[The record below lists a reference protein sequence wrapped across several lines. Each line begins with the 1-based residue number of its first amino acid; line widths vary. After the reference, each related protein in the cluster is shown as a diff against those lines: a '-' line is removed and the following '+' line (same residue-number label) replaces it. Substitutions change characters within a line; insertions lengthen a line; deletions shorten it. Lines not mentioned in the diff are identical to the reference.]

1 MAWPIPKNS
10 PQLLAYMTK
19 FMNHMKE
26 TGKLAELQKKWFG
39 ETYDNLPTEAIT
51 SPEQFHKLAGLYY
64 SAAGDRR
71 LLLRRRASWMQFPRQ
86 LLIEGAWTTLWIS
99 AIAIAFGVVAGLLIA
114 LVRMLRLP
122 VIDQLLVV
130 YISLARATP
139 LVTLVLFLFL
149 SLPTM
154 GINLDKNVAA
164 IVALTLNTSAFNAE
178 IWRNAFRTF
187 PREQR
192 EAAESVG
199 MRRWTYFRYIMLPQM
214 WIESLP
220 ALVNEMS
227 F

>member
-1 MAWPIPKNS
+1 M
-10 PQLLAYMTK
+10 
-19 FMNHMKE
+19 
-26 TGKLAELQKKWFG
+26 
-39 ETYDNLPTEAIT
+39 DAI
-51 SPEQFHKLAGLYY
+51 
-64 SAAGDRR
+64 
-71 LLLRRRASWMQFPRQ
+71 SWQ

-99 AIAIAFGVVAGLLIA
+99 AIAIAFGVVIGLLIA
-114 LVRMLRLP
+114 LVRMLRIP

-149 SLPTM
+149 SLPTV
-154 GINLDKNVAA
+154 GINLDKNV
-164 IVALTLNTSAFNAE
+164 VALTLNTSAFNAE

-199 MRRWTYFRYIMLPQM
+199 MRRWAYFRYIMLPQM

-227 F
+227 FLIKGSPAIAVIGVVDLTRVTNRISSVTYEPLSPILAAGLLYVVIIGLLLKLQGMAERKAKRLAR

>member
-1 MAWPIPKNS
+1 MDLI
-10 PQLLAYMTK
+10 
-19 FMNHMKE
+19 
-26 TGKLAELQKKWFG
+26 
-39 ETYDNLPTEAIT
+39 
-51 SPEQFHKLAGLYY
+51 
-64 SAAGDRR
+64 
-71 LLLRRRASWMQFPRQ
+71 SWQ

-99 AIAIAFGVVAGLLIA
+99 GVAIAFGVVIGLVIA
-114 LVRMLRLP
+114 FIRMMKIP
-122 VIDQLLVV
+122 FIDQFLVV

-149 SLPTM
+149 SLPTL
-154 GINLDKNVAA
+154 GINLDKTLAA

-178 IWRNAFRTF
+178 IWRNAFRNF

-199 MRRWTYFRYIMLPQM
+199 MRRWTYFRHIMLPQM

-227 F
+227 FLIKGSPAIAVIGVVDLTRVTNRISSVTYEPLSPILAAALLYVMIIGLLLKLQGVAERKAKRLAR

>member
-1 MAWPIPKNS
+1 M
-10 PQLLAYMTK
+10 
-19 FMNHMKE
+19 
-26 TGKLAELQKKWFG
+26 
-39 ETYDNLPTEAIT
+39 DAI
-51 SPEQFHKLAGLYY
+51 
-64 SAAGDRR
+64 
-71 LLLRRRASWMQFPRQ
+71 SWQ

-154 GINLDKNVAA
+154 GMNLDKNVAA

-227 F
+227 FLIKVARDRRDWRGGSHPGHQPYLLGHLRAAVADPRRRPAACGDHRLFVEAAGYRGT

>member
-1 MAWPIPKNS
+1 MDSMAW
-10 PQLLAYMTK
+10 
-19 FMNHMKE
+19 
-26 TGKLAELQKKWFG
+26 
-39 ETYDNLPTEAIT
+39 
-51 SPEQFHKLAGLYY
+51 
-64 SAAGDRR
+64 
-71 LLLRRRASWMQFPRQ
+71 Q

-99 AIAIAFGVVAGLLIA
+99 CVAIASGVVIGLVIAFI
-114 LVRMLRLP
+114 RMMKLP

-149 SLPTM
+149 SLPTV
-154 GINLDKNVAA
+154 GINLDKTVAA

-178 IWRNAFRTF
+178 IWRNAFGNF
-187 PREQR
+187 PRGQR

-199 MRRWTYFRYIMLPQM
+199 MRPWARFRYIMLPQM

-227 F
+227 FLIKGSPAIAVIGVVDLTRVTNRISSVTYEPLSPILAAALLYIIIIGLLLKLQGMAERKAKRLAR

>member
-1 MAWPIPKNS
+1 MDSMAW
-10 PQLLAYMTK
+10 
-19 FMNHMKE
+19 
-26 TGKLAELQKKWFG
+26 
-39 ETYDNLPTEAIT
+39 
-51 SPEQFHKLAGLYY
+51 
-64 SAAGDRR
+64 
-71 LLLRRRASWMQFPRQ
+71 Q

-99 AIAIAFGVVAGLLIA
+99 GLAIVFGVIIGLAIAFI
-114 LVRMLRLP
+114 RMMKIP
-122 VIDQLLVV
+122 IIDQVLVL

-149 SLPTM
+149 SLPTL
-154 GINLDKNVAA
+154 GINLDKTLAA

-178 IWRNAFRTF
+178 IWRNAFRNF
-187 PREQR
+187 PSEQR

-227 F
+227 FLIKGSPAIAVIGVVDLTRVTNRISSVTYEPLSPILAAGLLYVVIIGCLLKLQSLAERKAKRLAR

>member
-1 MAWPIPKNS
+1 M
-10 PQLLAYMTK
+10 
-19 FMNHMKE
+19 
-26 TGKLAELQKKWFG
+26 
-39 ETYDNLPTEAIT
+39 DAI
-51 SPEQFHKLAGLYY
+51 
-64 SAAGDRR
+64 
-71 LLLRRRASWMQFPRQ
+71 SWQ

-122 VIDQLLVV
+122 VIAQLLVI
-130 YISLARATP
+130 YISLARAT
-139 LVTLVLFLFL
+139 
-149 SLPTM
+149 
-154 GINLDKNVAA
+154 
-164 IVALTLNTSAFNAE
+164 ALTLNTSAFNAE

-227 F
+227 FLIKGSPAIAVIGVVDLTRVTNRISSVTYEPLSPILAAGLLYVAIIGCLLKLQGIAERKARRLAR

>member
-1 MAWPIPKNS
+1 MQFPAVINRRRMDDPLDFGHRYRLRGGGWPADRPGTDAA
-10 PQLLAYMTK
+10 PA
-19 FMNHMKE
+19 
-26 TGKLAELQKKWFG
+26 GDRPAAG
-39 ETYDNLPTEAIT
+39 
-51 SPEQFHKLAGLYY
+51 GLYQ
-64 SAAGDRR
+64 SGPRDAAGD
-71 LLLRRRASWMQFPRQ
+71 A
-86 LLIEGAWTTLWIS
+86 GAIS
-99 AIAIAFGVVAGLLIA
+99 VPF
-114 LVRMLRLP
+114 
-122 VIDQLLVV
+122 
-130 YISLARATP
+130 
-139 LVTLVLFLFL
+139 
-149 SLPTM
+149 LPTM

>member
-1 MAWPIPKNS
+1 MDAMAW
-10 PQLLAYMTK
+10 
-19 FMNHMKE
+19 
-26 TGKLAELQKKWFG
+26 
-39 ETYDNLPTEAIT
+39 
-51 SPEQFHKLAGLYY
+51 
-64 SAAGDRR
+64 
-71 LLLRRRASWMQFPRQ
+71 Q
-86 LLIEGAWTTLWIS
+86 LLIEGALTTLWIS
-99 AIAIAFGVVAGLLIA
+99 GMAIAFGVVAGLAIA
-114 LVRMLRLP
+114 VIRMMKIPFVDQFLVL
-122 VIDQLLVV
+122 

-149 SLPTM
+149 SLPAL
-154 GINLDKNVAA
+154 GINLDKTLAA

-178 IWRNAFRTF
+178 IWRNAFRNF

-227 F
+227 FLIKGSPAIAVIGVVDLTRVTNRISSVTYEPLSPILAAGLLYVMIIGCLLKLQSLAERKAKRLAR

>member
-1 MAWPIPKNS
+1 MDLMAW
-10 PQLLAYMTK
+10 
-19 FMNHMKE
+19 
-26 TGKLAELQKKWFG
+26 
-39 ETYDNLPTEAIT
+39 
-51 SPEQFHKLAGLYY
+51 
-64 SAAGDRR
+64 
-71 LLLRRRASWMQFPRQ
+71 Q

-99 AIAIAFGVVAGLLIA
+99 GLAILFGVVIGLFIA
-114 LVRMLRLP
+114 FVRMMKLP

-149 SLPTM
+149 SLPTV
-154 GINLDKNVAA
+154 GINLDKTVAA

-178 IWRNAFRTF
+178 IWRNAFRNF

-199 MRRWTYFRYIMLPQM
+199 MRRWTWFCHIMLPQM

-227 F
+227 FLIKGSPAIAVIGVVDLTRVTNRISSVTYEPLSPILAAALLYILIIGLLLRLQGLAERKAKRLAR

>member
-1 MAWPIPKNS
+1 M
-10 PQLLAYMTK
+10 
-19 FMNHMKE
+19 
-26 TGKLAELQKKWFG
+26 
-39 ETYDNLPTEAIT
+39 DAI
-51 SPEQFHKLAGLYY
+51 
-64 SAAGDRR
+64 
-71 LLLRRRASWMQFPRQ
+71 SWQ

-178 IWRNAFRTF
+178 IWRNGGGVGRDA
-187 PREQR
+187 PLDLLPLHHAAADVDRE
-192 EAAESVG
+192 
-199 MRRWTYFRYIMLPQM
+199 
-214 WIESLP
+214 P
-220 ALVNEMS
+220 AGAGQ
-227 F
+227 

>member
-1 MAWPIPKNS
+1 M
-10 PQLLAYMTK
+10 
-19 FMNHMKE
+19 
-26 TGKLAELQKKWFG
+26 
-39 ETYDNLPTEAIT
+39 DAI
-51 SPEQFHKLAGLYY
+51 
-64 SAAGDRR
+64 
-71 LLLRRRASWMQFPRQ
+71 SWQ

-99 AIAIAFGVVAGLLIA
+99 AIAITFGVAIGLLIA
-114 LVRMLRLP
+114 LVRMLRIP

-149 SLPTM
+149 SLPTV
-154 GINLDKNVAA
+154 GINLDKNAAA

-199 MRRWTYFRYIMLPQM
+199 LSGDEARAILAGDDYADLVREQEQFYLSAGIN
-214 WIESLP
+214 SVP
-220 ALVNEMS
+220 AVVINDKHLISGGQPPEVFEQALRQIAAG
-227 F
+227 

>member
-1 MAWPIPKNS
+1 M
-10 PQLLAYMTK
+10 
-19 FMNHMKE
+19 
-26 TGKLAELQKKWFG
+26 
-39 ETYDNLPTEAIT
+39 DAI
-51 SPEQFHKLAGLYY
+51 
-64 SAAGDRR
+64 
-71 LLLRRRASWMQFPRQ
+71 SWQ

-99 AIAIAFGVVAGLLIA
+99 AIAIAFGVVIGLLIA
-114 LVRMLRLP
+114 LVRMLRIP

-130 YISLARATP
+130 YISLATP

-149 SLPTM
+149 SLPTV

-199 MRRWTYFRYIMLPQM
+199 MRRWAYFRYIMLPQM

-227 F
+227 FLIKGSPAIAVIGVVDLTRVTNRISSVTYEPLSPILAAGLLYVVIIGLLLKLQGMAERKAKRLAR